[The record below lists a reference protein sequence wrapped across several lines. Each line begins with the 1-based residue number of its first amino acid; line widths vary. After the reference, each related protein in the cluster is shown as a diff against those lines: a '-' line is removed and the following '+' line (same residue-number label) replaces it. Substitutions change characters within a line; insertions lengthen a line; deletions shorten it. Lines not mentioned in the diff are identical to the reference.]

1 MQRYILALDQG
12 TTSSRAILF
21 GRDGSVGGHA
31 QQPFR
36 QYYPQPGWVEHDPN
50 EIWESE
56 RAVAA
61 QALRESGLGRAVAA
75 IGITNQ
81 RETTILWDRATGEPI
96 HNAIVW
102 QCRRTADI
110 ADALREKRGVSELVA
125 EKTGL
130 HIDAYFSATKIKW
143 LLDHVPSARERA
155 ERGEI
160 LFGTVETWLIWRL
173 TGGKVHVTDYSNA
186 SRTML
191 FNIHTLSWD
200 EELCALLDIPMNILP
215 RPVSNSEVYGTVA
228 EGIEGLEELAGVPI
242 CGAAGD
248 QQAALFGQGCFK
260 PGDVKN
266 TYGTGCFLLMNTG
279 NKIYQSKNGLVTTIA
294 ISLDGEV
301 EYALEG
307 SVFVGGAVIQWIRD
321 GMHLIQ
327 DSCDSEYYAQKVP
340 DNGGVYIVPAFTGLG
355 APYWDMYARG
365 AILGITRGTTQ
376 NHIIRAAEESIAY
389 QSADLMW
396 AMEKDTDITIS
407 TLKVDGG
414 ASRDHFLMQ
423 FQSDILNKEVLR
435 PAIRETTALGAAYLA
450 GLATG
455 VWKSREEISHLWSC
469 NQLFEPKMDAAQREK
484 LVKGWHKAVG
494 RSQDWAEHEV

>member
-1 MQRYILALDQG
+1 MTFAISRNLKSAAKRRFSDSLLARKRELTVLFHSPNRFFNNRICKPPPGQRSHHKVFPPCGQLAAVPPFHQ
-12 TTSSRAILF
+12 S
-21 GRDGSVGGHA
+21 GGGF
-31 QQPFR
+31 Q
-36 QYYPQPGWVEHDPN
+36 
-50 EIWESE
+50 
-56 RAVAA
+56 
-61 QALRESGLGRAVAA
+61 LRVSARFV
-75 IGITNQ
+75 
-81 RETTILWDRATGEPI
+81 
-96 HNAIVW
+96 
-102 QCRRTADI
+102 
-110 ADALREKRGVSELVA
+110 RGVDLFQRSRDLLCVQPLLPQILR
-125 EKTGL
+125 G
-130 HIDAYFSATKIKW
+130 SA
-143 LLDHVPSARERA
+143 A
-155 ERGEI
+155 
-160 LFGTVETWLIWRL
+160 
-173 TGGKVHVTDYSNA
+173 
-186 SRTML
+186 
-191 FNIHTLSWD
+191 
-200 EELCALLDIPMNILP
+200 AL
-215 RPVSNSEVYGTVA
+215 
-228 EGIEGLEELAGVPI
+228 
-242 CGAAGD
+242 AGD
-248 QQAALFGQGCFK
+248 QQAALFGQGCFSK
-260 PGDVKN
+260 GEAKN

-279 NKIYQSKNGLVTTIA
+279 DTICRSRNGLISTIA
-294 ISLDGEV
+294 ISLNGRV

-307 SVFVGGAVIQWIRD
+307 SVFVGGAVIQWVRD
-321 GMHLIQ
+321 GLRMIQ
-327 DSCDSEYYAQKVP
+327 ESRDAEYYAQKVP

-484 LVKGWHKAVG
+484 LVRGWHKAVG